1 MIELV
6 NADLVRRCQRG
17 LDKIVE
23 RSIPGVNGHPNLDQ
37 KPGNENNQRGTEDR
51 PVLPAVRAVNKPEKG
66 ENAHAE
72 YVEGVEHQVVE
83 GPEARRANRHILRCA
98 GDPQQPV
105 AAARLPKDHRQQRPD
120 KGRNKKRPR
129 FGEKGFKHLA
139 LLLTSFSFCCAVYHK
154 SARRKAVAAKQ
165 SGRMMR
171 PDISSL
177 VRLPSAKNCFCRF
190 HL

>member
-1 MIELV
+1 MPR
-6 NADLVRRCQRG
+6 NADLMRRRQRG
-17 LDKIVE
+17 LNKIVE
-23 RSIPGVNGHPNLDQ
+23 RGVPGVYRHPDLDQ
-37 KPGNENNQRGTEDR
+37 KPGDENNQRGAEDR
-51 PVLPAVRAVNKPEKG
+51 PVLPAVGAVNKPKEG

-72 YVEGVEHQVVE
+72 YVERVEHQIVE
-83 GPEARRANRHILRCA
+83 RPEARRADRHILRCP

-129 FGEKGFKHLA
+129 FGEKGFKHHA

-154 SARRKAVAAKQ
+154 DARRKAVAAKQ

-177 VRLPSAKNCFCRF
+177 VRRPSVQNCFCRF